1 VTDRRPDENDD
12 DVVYLEGDGRDDV
25 ARALEEAERAV
36 SAVEE
41 RHKKHDEPARDEK
54 GFRVDERPS
63 AEKITDLVFQL
74 EEERERAIK
83 AEEEAGRMREALLRK
98 SADFENLKRRTER
111 EKTDFFK
118 FALAEVI
125 RDLLAVLDNFERA
138 MEHRETSSDED
149 FRRGISMIAKQLGET
164 LRKYGL
170 TEVPAEGLP
179 FDPNVHEAIASEATA
194 AAAPGTVLS
203 VLQKGYALNDR
214 LLRPA
219 RVKVA
224 GPPAGAGE

>member
-1 VTDRRPDENDD
+1 VTERPDDNDD

-41 RHKKHDEPARDEK
+41 RHKKHEEPVRDEK

-63 AEKITDLVFQL
+63 GEKLTELVLQL
-74 EEERERAIK
+74 EEERERALK

-125 RDLLAVLDNFERA
+125 RDLLAVLDNFDRA
-138 MEHRETSSDED
+138 MEHRETSSEED
-149 FRRGISMIAKQLGET
+149 FRQGITMIARQLGET

-170 TEVPAEGLP
+170 TEIPAEGLP
-179 FDPNVHEAIASEATA
+179 FDPNVHEAIAREESEAA
-194 AAAPGTVLS
+194 SPGTVLS

-224 GPPAGAGE
+224 GPPARTGE

>member
-1 VTDRRPDENDD
+1 MDRRPPNSDD
-12 DVVYLEGDGRDDV
+12 DVVYLEGDGREDV

-41 RHKKHDEPARDEK
+41 RHKRQEETPGRDEK
-54 GFRVDERPS
+54 GFRVDDRP
-63 AEKITDLVFQL
+63 AGEKLTELVLQL
-74 EEERERAIK
+74 EDERERALK
-83 AEEEAGRMREALLRK
+83 AEEDAGRLREALLRK
-98 SADFENLKRRTER
+98 SADFDNLKRRTER

-118 FALAEVI
+118 FALAELI
-125 RDLLAVLDNFERA
+125 RDLLGVVDNFDRA
-138 MEHRETSSDED
+138 MEHAADGGED
-149 FRRGISMIAKQLGET
+149 FRAGVAMIGKQLSDT

-170 TEVPAEGLP
+170 TEIPAEGLP
-179 FDPNVHEAIASEATA
+179 FDPNVHEAIVREETDG
-194 AAAPGTVLS
+194 AAPGTVLT

-224 GPPAGAGE
+224 GSPSRSGE

>member
-1 VTDRRPDENDD
+1 VSDRRPGDPDD
-12 DVVYLEGDGRDDV
+12 DVVYLEGDGREDV

-41 RHKKHDEPARDEK
+41 RHKRPDPGHDERSRSEERGEK
-54 GFRVDERPS
+54 L
-63 AEKITDLVFQL
+63 TNLVLQL
-74 EEERERAIK
+74 EEERERALK
-83 AEEEAGRMREALLRK
+83 AEEEAGKLREALLRK
-98 SADFENLKRRTER
+98 SADFDNLKRRTER

-138 MEHRETSSDED
+138 MEHRDTSSDAD
-149 FRRGISMIAKQLGET
+149 FRQGVAMIGKQLAET

-170 TEVPAEGLP
+170 TEIPAEGLP
-179 FDPNVHEAIASEATA
+179 FDPNVHEAIAREETD

-224 GPPAGAGE
+224 GAQARSDD

>member
-1 VTDRRPDENDD
+1 VSDRRPKDPADD
-12 DVVYLEGDGRDDV
+12 DVVYLEGDDREDV

-41 RHKKHDEPARDEK
+41 RKKHHEPTRDEK
-54 GFRVDERPS
+54 GFRVDDRP
-63 AEKITDLVFQL
+63 AGEKLTELVLQL
-74 EEERERAIK
+74 EEERERALK
-83 AEEEAGRMREALLRK
+83 AEEEAGRLREALLRK
-98 SADFENLKRRTER
+98 SADFDNLKRRTER

-149 FRRGISMIAKQLGET
+149 FRQGITMISKQLAET

-170 TEVPAEGLP
+170 TEIPAEGLP
-179 FDPNVHEAIASEATA
+179 FDPNVHEAIAREETD
-194 AAAPGTVLS
+194 AAAPGTVLA
-203 VLQKGYALNDR
+203 VMQKGYALNDR

-224 GPPAGAGE
+224 GAPARTSE